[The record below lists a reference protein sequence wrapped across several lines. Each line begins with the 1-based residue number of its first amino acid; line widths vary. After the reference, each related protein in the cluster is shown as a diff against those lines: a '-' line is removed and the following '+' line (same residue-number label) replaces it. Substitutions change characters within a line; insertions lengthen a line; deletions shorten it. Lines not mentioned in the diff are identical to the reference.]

1 MRFRAPNNVSDDED
15 VFSSPNQPP
24 HVDVIHS
31 ASTSNLP
38 PLISGEIVGAPAIF
52 GADTTTYTVVR
63 FISAIN
69 RCRVLNRILAEDE
82 RFLLAFVATRLE
94 GAAAAWYAALEDR
107 QDPCLH
113 TWDAFTA
120 ELEAEFTITRTV
132 WQTRH
137 AVLNL
142 RQGEQSVQQFTLAFR
157 ALTNALPNFGQ
168 EAFLSIYFFA
178 LNGRIQRHIRSLPI
192 MPETFSSM
200 VATAMEFD
208 SRADLRSHHA
218 ENQDRRQSQSL
229 QPRRDQHARP
239 YQPPTQSAYQP
250 PRPSNAPSHMMEV
263 DAISPTNP
271 NGTSR
276 RDYRR
281 ANNLCLYCGASGH
294 YRETC
299 PELQEQSKKVHAK
312 MRLNSRHGWLVPRP
326 SKKMPS

>member
-1 MRFRAPNNVSDDED
+1 
-15 VFSSPNQPP
+15 
-24 HVDVIHS
+24 
-31 ASTSNLP
+31 
-38 PLISGEIVGAPAIF
+38 
-52 GADTTTYTVVR
+52 
-63 FISAIN
+63 
-69 RCRVLNRILAEDE
+69 LAEDE

-137 AVLNL
+137 ALLNL

-208 SRADLRSHHA
+208 SRADLRPHHA

-229 QPRRDQHARP
+229 QSRRDQHANARP
-239 YQPPTQSAYQP
+239 YQPPTQSTYQQS
-250 PRPSNAPSHMMEV
+250 RSSNAPSHMMEV

-276 RDYRR
+276 RDYHR

-294 YRETC
+294 YRETY
-299 PELQEQSKKVHAK
+299 PELQELVNKDTIRNYFSSSVPSASASASAFDTLPTRSRYPSISVASTPSGNASMNLVVTLILNNVKTTVVSYIDSGATGGNFVSKSFCLANHIKLRNLDPKYA
-312 MRLNSRHGWLVPRP
+312 RRNS
-326 SKKMPS
+326 